1 MIKKFFNISII
12 GFAII
17 FTSCKNDEGKTVETE
32 EIEFRKDAELYLI
45 KTSGDT
51 LKTLDIE
58 IANDDYTR
66 ATGLMYRESL
76 KENHGMLFIY
86 PSAAPRSFYMKNTY
100 IPLDLVFFNS
110 DSTIVSFQKD
120 AKPLD
125 ETSLPSQEPAQFILE
140 INAGSSERWDLNKGD
155 RFSVQQD

>member
-1 MIKKFFNISII
+1 MKKFFNISII

>member
-1 MIKKFFNISII
+1 MKKFFNISII

-51 LKTLDIE
+51 LKMLDIE
-58 IANDDYTR
+58 IANDNYTR

-76 KENHGMLFIY
+76 KENHGMLFVY

>member
-1 MIKKFFNISII
+1 MVRKLFKIGII

-45 KTSGDT
+45 NTSGDT
-51 LKTLDIE
+51 LQSLDIE
-58 IANDDYTR
+58 IADDDYSR

-76 KENHGMLFIY
+76 EQDHGMLFVY
-86 PSAAPRSFYMKNTY
+86 SNAARRSFYMKNTY
-100 IPLDLVFFNS
+100 IPLDLVFFAS

-125 ETSLPSQEPAQFILE
+125 ETSLPSVEPAQFILE
-140 INAGSSERWDLNKGD
+140 INAGTSESWGLKKGD